1 MEGHASAC
9 PGRAE
14 ARPSVP
20 ARFAVDIKQPSEL
33 TEATALIVLK
43 LFRNLAAD
51 LGQYNGEWPQVHSH
65 LEWQKAKNNNRRK
78 PP

>member
-33 TEATALIVLK
+33 TEATTLIVLK
-43 LFRNLAAD
+43 LS
-51 LGQYNGEWPQVHSH
+51 P
-65 LEWQKAKNNNRRK
+65 
-78 PP
+78 